1 MATNPKLLA
10 EIGRKQRL
18 DLLQALRRS
27 GVQGLSVK
35 ALAAQFGMSY
45 MGIKQHCLRLEKDG
59 YLETERRH
67 KEQLGRPEL
76 IYRLSPRA
84 YGLIQSAPPSPTDP
98 APSAGDS
105 TVIRNHPNTRL
116 VIELLAAVRHTY
128 GASAPEKLLF
138 TLFQRRAENYA
149 AQLPPRAFALSDRA
163 AALARVRDAEGHLAS
178 LENAGSSNGAANG
191 GGRGE
196 SSGSGGNGR
205 AIRPLSSPAFAIP
218 ATGPLRIVEHDSPLA
233 DLLPRFPILARL
245 ERELFER
252 VLFCPVQREDEST
265 PSQYRCV
272 FRLGR

>member
-1 MATNPKLLA
+1 MATNAKHLA

-27 GVQGLSVK
+27 GAQGLSVK

-67 KEQLGRPEL
+67 KELGRPEL

-84 YGLIQSAPPSPTDP
+84 YGLIQSAPPSPPDP
-98 APSAGDS
+98 APTAGDS
-105 TVIRNHPNTRL
+105 TVIRNNPNTRL

-149 AQLPPRAFALSDRA
+149 AQLPPHAFALADRA
-163 AALARVRDAEGHLAS
+163 AALARIRDAEGHLAS
-178 LENAGSSNGAANG
+178 LETGGNNNGAANG
-191 GGRGE
+191 GHEDSNGIN
-196 SSGSGGNGR
+196 GGNGR
-205 AIRPLSSPAFAIP
+205 AVRPLGSSFNTVPAA
-218 ATGPLRIVEHDSPLA
+218 GPLRIVEHDSPLA

-265 PSQYRCV
+265 PGHYRCV